1 MPITNLDSH
10 LISLKKLESDMLEQ
24 VFNIVLNIPATI
36 LVSIPSIKSPSVVTE
51 LKRMRQKIKNK
62 IKMGTT
68 RLTNEYSKPSTSRN
82 NNFCIPEN
90 KSRTSF
96 VNGFDTSS
104 NFLSE
109 KQDVDSPMHGFT
121 RTDNNSR
128 LSTTYNKTN
137 MLNES
142 NNTNKWF
149 DSHSDFQMSSTHPT
163 TSCNDIYTRERLS
176 VNELDH
182 IVNNDNFDS
191 FSVSDVTNSIQTSSI
206 NNNNFDVCETN
217 KTQNSF
223 KDGIKLLF

>member
-1 MPITNLDSH
+1 
-10 LISLKKLESDMLEQ
+10 MLEQ
-24 VFNIVLNIPATI
+24 VFNIVLNIPDTI

-82 NNFCIPEN
+82 NNFCIPDS
-90 KSRTSF
+90 KS
-96 VNGFDTSS
+96 
-104 NFLSE
+104 
-109 KQDVDSPMHGFT
+109 

-149 DSHSDFQMSSTHPT
+149 DSHSDFQMSSTLST

-182 IVNNDNFDS
+182 IVNNDDFDT
-191 FSVSDVTNSIQTSSI
+191 FSVSDVTNSNQTCSV
-206 NNNNFDVCETN
+206 NNNNFDVRSHLETN
-217 KTQNSF
+217 KSQNSF
-223 KDGIKLLF
+223 KDGKKLLF